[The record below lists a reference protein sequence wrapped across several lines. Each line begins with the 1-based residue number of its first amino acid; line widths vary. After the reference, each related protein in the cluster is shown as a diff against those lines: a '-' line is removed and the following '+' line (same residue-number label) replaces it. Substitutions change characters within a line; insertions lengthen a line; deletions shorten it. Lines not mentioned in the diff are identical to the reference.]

1 MTLAIATTEGAC
13 ILNFFF
19 ENQLFLTNTLSQKG
33 PERRNEQLLFI
44 IVMPGTDYNKIIR
57 LFTLKSPS
65 PSILSNSKKTGLP
78 STYMKTLIAGGDE
91 R

>member
-1 MTLAIATTEGAC
+1 MAIATTEGAC

-19 ENQLFLTNTLSQKG
+19 ENQLFLKNTLSQKG

-44 IVMPGTDYNKIIR
+44 IVMPAPTTIRFTR

-65 PSILSNSKKTGLP
+65 PSILSNSKKTGFP